1 MAARPE
7 HIDVIYLHGYGWP
20 RHKGGPMFYAASVGL
35 PTVLE
40 KLQKYYRQNPDIPQ
54 LEPSDYLRR
63 LVAQGSPP
71 LKEWQSL
78 AGPHGSKL

>member
-20 RHKGGPMFYAASVGL
+20 RHVGGPMFYAASVGL

-40 KLQKYYRQNPDIPQ
+40 KLQKYYRENPDIPQ
-54 LEPSDYLRR
+54 LEPSGYLRR

-71 LKEWQSL
+71 LSEWQSL
-78 AGPHGSKL
+78 AGPHSSKL